1 MRLVEIGEQP
11 SIKNYSIM
19 KNAVQLV
26 NTFGGDF
33 PSELKPK
40 LDIII
45 YKILRSMSMQQD
57 QQPVSNIHHYYHE
70 QKDGQDLFS
79 MVKYIYETLH
89 RVENSGGENPAN
101 QAQNNNEQQQ
111 SKDIDSNKTNEQQ
124 PAAAEQQQ
132 GDSTTQQDAA

>member
-57 QQPVSNIHHYYHE
+57 QQPVSNVHHYYHE
-70 QKDGQDLFS
+70 QKDGQTMYQ
-79 MVKYIYETLH
+79 MVEQMREDIKTIKNKILM
-89 RVENSGGENPAN
+89 
-101 QAQNNNEQQQ
+101 QQQQ
-111 SKDIDSNKTNEQQ
+111 SKDIDTKHN
-124 PAAAEQQQ
+124 EQQQ
-132 GDSTTQQDAA
+132 GDSTVQQDTA